1 MKYQVSFKFQLKF
14 VEIVVRVRTEA
25 IIVFM
30 FSFEDLNL
38 KKEKS
43 FLRYERWNTCV
54 KFQVR
59 LLRVRFRK

>member
-43 FLRYERWNTCV
+43 FLRYER
-54 KFQVR
+54 
-59 LLRVRFRK
+59 